1 MRRSDRTTSS
11 ANNTCCQ
18 QPFLSSV
25 GVSGA
30 RELHTARLE
39 GSLERLCPLYADE
52 ARLRIAGSTDG
63 KPIAIAATGIA
74 EIRPWLSI
82 LVKTFRLT
90 QYTILSLT
98 VEMPRA
104 AAHWRVDIHS
114 KITGVVVPT
123 ELVDL
128 IDVRGGR
135 ISSHIEFFVPI

>member
-1 MRRSDRTTSS
+1 MTDRL
-11 ANNTCCQ
+11 Q
-18 QPFLSSV
+18 IEKLV
-25 GVSGA
+25 

-39 GSLERLCPLYADE
+39 GDLERLCALYDDQ

-63 KPIAIAATGIA
+63 KPIAIAAIGMA

-90 QYTILSLT
+90 QYTLLSLSID
-98 VEMPRA
+98 VPRA

-128 IDVRGGR
+128 IDARGGR
-135 ISSHIEFFVPI
+135 LSSHIEFFVPI

>member
-1 MRRSDRTTSS
+1 MTDRV
-11 ANNTCCQ
+11 Q
-18 QPFLSSV
+18 VEQLV
-25 GVSGA
+25 
-30 RELHTARLE
+30 RELHAARLE
-39 GSLERLCPLYADE
+39 GNLERLCGLYSEE
-52 ARLRIAGSTDG
+52 ARLRIAGTSDG
-63 KPIAIAATGIA
+63 KPIAVAATGIA

-98 VEMPRA
+98 VDGPRA

-135 ISSHIEFFVPI
+135 ISSHTEFFVPV

>member
-1 MRRSDRTTSS
+1 MTDRL
-11 ANNTCCQ
+11 Q
-18 QPFLSSV
+18 VEQLV
-25 GVSGA
+25 
-30 RELHTARLE
+30 RELHAARID
-39 GSLERLCPLYADE
+39 GNLERLCRVYSDE

-63 KPIAIAATGIA
+63 KPIAIEATGIG

-90 QYTILSLT
+90 QYMILSMS
-98 VEMPRA
+98 VDGSRA

-114 KITGVVVPT
+114 KITGVMVPT

-135 ISSHIEFFVPI
+135 IASHTELFVPC

>member
-1 MRRSDRTTSS
+1 MTDRL
-11 ANNTCCQ
+11 Q
-18 QPFLSSV
+18 IEQLV
-25 GVSGA
+25 
-30 RELHTARLE
+30 RELHAARLE
-39 GSLERLCPLYADE
+39 GNLERLCGLYAEE

-63 KPIAIAATGIA
+63 KPIAMAATGIA
-74 EIRPWLSI
+74 EIRPWLTL
-82 LVKTFRLT
+82 LVKTFKLT

-98 VEMPRA
+98 VDVPRA

-135 ISSHIEFFVPI
+135 ISTHTEFFVPV

>member
-1 MRRSDRTTSS
+1 MTDRS
-11 ANNTCCQ
+11 Q
-18 QPFLSSV
+18 VEQLV
-25 GVSGA
+25 
-30 RELHTARLE
+30 RELHAARLD
-39 GSLERLCPLYADE
+39 GNLDRLCALYGEE
-52 ARLRIAGSTDG
+52 ARMRIAGSTDG

-82 LVKTFRLT
+82 LVKTFRLS
-90 QYTILSLT
+90 QYMILSLN
-98 VEMPRA
+98 VDVPRA

-135 ISSHIEFFVPI
+135 IASHTELFVPC

>member
-1 MRRSDRTTSS
+1 MTDRL
-11 ANNTCCQ
+11 Q
-18 QPFLSSV
+18 IEELV
-25 GVSGA
+25 
-30 RELHTARLE
+30 RELHAARLE
-39 GSLERLCPLYADE
+39 GNLERLCGLYAEE

-63 KPIAIAATGIA
+63 KPIAMAATGIA
-74 EIRPWLSI
+74 EIRPWLTL
-82 LVKTFRLT
+82 LVKTFKLT

-98 VEMPRA
+98 VDVPRA

-135 ISSHIEFFVPI
+135 ISTHTEVFVPV

>member
-1 MRRSDRTTSS
+1 MADRL
-11 ANNTCCQ
+11 Q
-18 QPFLSSV
+18 IEQLV
-25 GVSGA
+25 

-39 GSLERLCPLYADE
+39 GNLERLCALYADE
-52 ARLRIAGSTDG
+52 ARLRVAGSTDG

-74 EIRPWLSI
+74 EIRPWLSV

-98 VEMPRA
+98 IDVPRA

-128 IDVRGGR
+128 IDVSGGR
-135 ISSHIEFFVPI
+135 ISSHIEFFVPV

>member
-1 MRRSDRTTSS
+1 MTDRL
-11 ANNTCCQ
+11 Q
-18 QPFLSSV
+18 IEQLV
-25 GVSGA
+25 

-39 GSLERLCPLYADE
+39 GNLERLCALYGDE

-63 KPIAIAATGIA
+63 KPIAIAAIGIT

-98 VEMPRA
+98 VDVPRA

-128 IDVRGGR
+128 IDARGGR
-135 ISSHIEFFVPI
+135 ISSHLGNRRPAFTPMSTV